1 MYVIKYNF
9 KYDILFEL
17 KERIYDKNMKN
28 TEIWNMKRQKKDN
41 YIIDWLTNKYSKKIL
56 VLVHAFK

>member
-28 TEIWNMKRQKKDN
+28 TDIWNMKRQKKDN
-41 YIIDWLTNKYSKKIL
+41 YIIDWLTNKY
-56 VLVHAFK
+56 

>member
-28 TEIWNMKRQKKDN
+28 TEI
-41 YIIDWLTNKYSKKIL
+41 
-56 VLVHAFK
+56 